1 MRLKPHHK
9 SRPQRVRAL
18 VPGTYMGPALL
29 AAGVPYIRYHTR
41 KSPFP
46 HRENHHQQRQHC
58 ISNITEGNKKSDV
71 LCLCP
76 VVVGNARRSS
86 EPPPARIIR
95 TKRQP
100 LKPPTSS
107 PFFNLVFIIPPLRR
121 LQILPVS

>member
-9 SRPQRVRAL
+9 SRTQRVRAL
-18 VPGTYMGPALL
+18 VPGTC
-29 AAGVPYIRYHTR
+29 VPHTS
-41 KSPFP
+41 SPQAYRTYGIIQGNLRIP
-46 HRENHHQQRQHC
+46 TRRQHC
-58 ISNITEGNKKSDV
+58 ISNITEGSKTPDV

-107 PFFNLVFIIPPLRR
+107 PFFNLVFIIMPLRR
-121 LQILPVS
+121 LQLTLVS